1 MIPMPATPSVTD
13 RSEPQQ
19 PATTPRP
26 SAATLVSIGGRQA
39 LVALRVL
46 LAMIVILGIAY
57 PLVVLGIGQLVSHNA
72 ANGSLVTDS
81 SGTVVGSE
89 VIGQQFTDPQ
99 GNAAQWF
106 VGRPSAAGDGYDA
119 MSSGGSNLAADSPD
133 LLAQVNER
141 RAAIAKADGV
151 DPADVPPDALT
162 ASGSGLDPDISPAYA
177 QLQVNRIAT
186 ARGLPADQ
194 VRELVESHTQA
205 RALGFIGE
213 ERVNVL
219 DLNVALQ
226 QLSAASGSAPA
237 GAGG

>member
-39 LVALRVL
+39 LVALRLL

-57 PLVVLGIGQLVSHNA
+57 PLVVFGIGQLVANNA
-72 ANGSLVTDS
+72 ANGSPVTNS
-81 SGTVVGSE
+81 TGTVVGSE
-89 VIGQQFTDPQ
+89 LIGQQFD
-99 GNAAQWF
+99 GAQWF
-106 VGRPSAAGDGYDA
+106 AGRPSAAGDGYDA
-119 MSSGGSNLAADSPD
+119 MSSSGSNLAADSPD

-177 QLQVNRIAT
+177 LLQVNRIAT

>member
-1 MIPMPATPSVTD
+1 MIPMPATPSVTE

-57 PLVVLGIGQLVSHNA
+57 PLVVFGVGQLVANNA
-72 ANGSLVTDS
+72 ANGSPVTNS
-81 SGTVVGSE
+81 TGTVVGSE
-89 VIGQQFTDPQ
+89 LIGQQFD
-99 GNAAQWF
+99 GAQWF
-106 VGRPSAAGDGYDA
+106 AGRPSAAGDGYDA
-119 MSSGGSNLAADSPD
+119 MSSSGSNLAADSPD

-177 QLQVNRIAT
+177 LLQVNRIAT

-237 GAGG
+237 TNGG